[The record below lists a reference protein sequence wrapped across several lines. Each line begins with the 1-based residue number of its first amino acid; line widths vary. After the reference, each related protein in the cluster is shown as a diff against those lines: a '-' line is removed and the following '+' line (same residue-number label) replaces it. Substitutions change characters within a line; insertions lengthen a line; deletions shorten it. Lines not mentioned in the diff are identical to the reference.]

1 MKDVAWKVISFPGD
15 LESADLGSEERRAL
29 RKELLSALRVSGC
42 AVIVDLSK
50 RKSLDHLDIDL
61 LLECAACVAGRDA
74 KLIFVAGS
82 PTVRALLEVS
92 RIASVV
98 PVCDTTEEAFTYPQ
112 IAAETIHVPAHSKDI
127 GAQQ

>member
-15 LESADLGSEERRAL
+15 LGSEGRRSLRKTLLGAL
-29 RKELLSALRVSGC
+29 RASGC
-42 AVIVDLSK
+42 SVIVDLSP
-50 RKSLDHLDIDL
+50 RQSLDHHDIDL

-82 PTVRALLEVS
+82 PTLRALLEVS

-98 PVCDTTEEAFTYPQ
+98 PVCDSTEEAFSYPQ
-112 IAAETIHVPAHSKDI
+112 IAAETIQVPAHIKDM

>member
-1 MKDVAWKVISFPGD
+1 MKDVAWRVMNFPGD
-15 LESADLGSEERRAL
+15 LGSEGRRAL
-29 RKELLSALRVSGC
+29 RQDLLSALRVSGC
-42 AVIVDLSK
+42 AVIVDLSG
-50 RKSLDHLDIDL
+50 RKSLDHHDVDL

-82 PTVRALLEVS
+82 PTLRALLEVC

-98 PVCDTTEEAFTYPQ
+98 PVCYSTEEAFSYPQ
-112 IAAETIHVPAHSKDI
+112 IAAETIHVPAHMKDI

>member
-1 MKDVAWKVISFPGD
+1 MAWKVINFPGG
-15 LESADLGSEERRAL
+15 LGSEGRRGV
-29 RKELLSALRVSGC
+29 RKELLGALRASGS
-42 AVIVDLSK
+42 AVMVDLSS
-50 RKSLDHLDIDL
+50 RKSLDHHDIDL

-82 PTVRALLEVS
+82 PALRALLEVS

-98 PVCDTTEEAFTYPQ
+98 PVCSSTEEAFTYPQ
-112 IAAETIHVPAHSKDI
+112 IAAETIHVPAHIKDI

>member
-1 MKDVAWKVISFPGD
+1 
-15 LESADLGSEERRAL
+15 LRELRA
-29 RKELLSALRVSGC
+29 SGC
-42 AVIVDLSK
+42 AVVLDLSK
-50 RKSLDHLDIDL
+50 RKSLDHHDIDL

-82 PTVRALLEVS
+82 PTLRALLEVS

-98 PVCDTTEEAFTYPQ
+98 PVFSSMEEAFTYPQ
-112 IAAETIHVPAHSKDI
+112 IAAETIHVPAHIKDT

>member
-1 MKDVAWKVISFPGD
+1 MKDVAWRVVNFPGD
-15 LESADLGSEERRAL
+15 LGSERRRSL
-29 RKELLSALRVSGC
+29 RRELLSALRASGSS
-42 AVIVDLSK
+42 VIVDLSA
-50 RKSLDHLDIDL
+50 RQSLDHHDIDL

-82 PTVRALLEVS
+82 PAVRALLEVS

-98 PVCDTTEEAFTYPQ
+98 PVFDSIEEAFTYPQ
-112 IAAETIHVPAHSKDI
+112 IAAETIHVPTQTKDM

>member
-1 MKDVAWKVISFPGD
+1 MKDVAWKVMHFPGD
-15 LESADLGSEERRAL
+15 LGSEGRRTLRKDLLGAL
-29 RKELLSALRVSGC
+29 RTSGC
-42 AVIVDLSK
+42 AVIVDLSS
-50 RKSLDHLDIDL
+50 RKSLDHHDIDL

-82 PTVRALLEVS
+82 PTIRALLEVC

-98 PVCDTTEEAFTYPQ
+98 PVCYSTEDAFTYPQ
-112 IAAETIHVPAHSKDI
+112 IAAETIHVPADMKDM

>member
-1 MKDVAWKVISFPGD
+1 MKDVAWKVMHFPGD
-15 LESADLGSEERRAL
+15 LGSEGRRTLRKDLLGAL
-29 RKELLSALRVSGC
+29 RTSGC
-42 AVIVDLSK
+42 AVIVDLSR
-50 RKSLDHLDIDL
+50 RKSLDHHDIDL

-82 PTVRALLEVS
+82 PTIRALLEVC

-98 PVCDTTEEAFTYPQ
+98 PVCYSTEDAFTYPQ
-112 IAAETIHVPAHSKDI
+112 IAAETIHVPADMKDM

>member
-1 MKDVAWKVISFPGD
+1 MKDVAWKVMNFPGD
-15 LESADLGSEERRAL
+15 LGSEGRRAL
-29 RKELLSALRVSGC
+29 RKQLLGALRASGC
-42 AVIVDLSK
+42 AVIVDLSG
-50 RKSLDHLDIDL
+50 RHSLDHHDIDL
-61 LLECAACVAGRDA
+61 LLECAACVSGRDA

-98 PVCDTTEEAFTYPQ
+98 PVCDTTEEALTYPQ
-112 IAAETIHVPAHSKDI
+112 IAAETIHVPAEMKDM

>member
-1 MKDVAWKVISFPGD
+1 MKVVAWKVLNFP
-15 LESADLGSEERRAL
+15 ADLGSEGRRAL

-42 AVIVDLSK
+42 AVIVDLST
-50 RKSLDHLDIDL
+50 RQSLDHHDIDL

-82 PTVRALLEVS
+82 PTIRALLEVS

-98 PVCDTTEEAFTYPQ
+98 PVCDSIKEAFIYPQ
-112 IAAETIHVPAHSKDI
+112 IAAETIHVPADMKDM

>member
-1 MKDVAWKVISFPGD
+1 MKDVAWKVMNFPGD
-15 LESADLGSEERRAL
+15 LQSEGRRAP

-42 AVIVDLSK
+42 AIIVDLSI
-50 RKSLDHLDIDL
+50 RQSLDHHDIDL

-82 PTVRALLEVS
+82 PTIRALLEVS

-98 PVCDTTEEAFTYPQ
+98 PICDTTEEAFTYPQ
-112 IAAETIHVPAHSKDI
+112 IAAETIHVPAHTKDI

>member
-1 MKDVAWKVISFPGD
+1 MKDVAWKVMNFPGD
-15 LESADLGSEERRAL
+15 LESEGRRAL

-42 AVIVDLSK
+42 ALAVDLSK
-50 RKSLDHLDIDL
+50 RQSLDYHDIDL

-82 PTVRALLEVS
+82 PAVRALLEVS

-98 PVCDTTEEAFTYPQ
+98 PVCDSIEEAFTYPQ
-112 IAAETIHVPAHSKDI
+112 VAAETIHVPVDRKDM